1 MIQQKRLFKLQ
12 CITHMRTQDS
22 IIVEYPFSQD
32 WQEFF
37 TECARG
43 YGYKLIVINLVA
55 RDFEHAYCVR
65 AARDRQSDR
74 SEVLLCDVWIPDNIC
89 HHANHEN
96 FDRLAQYPEIEWN
109 GGRVHQ
115 VRPSVLHLERGY
127 VFNLEGQKVFTF
139 GGAESKDVEGG
150 ILDPADPEY
159 TNKLHEVI
167 SDYAP
172 FRVKG
177 VSWWEQEL
185 PTDEEMQRGLENLRN
200 VDGQVDLII
209 THCASSST
217 QAVISQRKPNKLTDY
232 FEQIKREVHYKDW
245 YFGHY
250 HQTRDLRAGE
260 HAIYSEIRRWK

>member
-1 MIQQKRLFKLQ
+1 MIFVTGDTHREFSRFCRNVFPIQDELTKDDYVIIAGDFCGVWDPVCEYNEERIRLDWLDKL
-12 CITHMRTQDS
+12 
-22 IIVEYPFSQD
+22 PF
-32 WQEFF
+32 
-37 TECARG
+37 T
-43 YGYKLIVINLVA
+43 
-55 RDFEHAYCVR
+55 
-65 AARDRQSDR
+65 
-74 SEVLLCDVWIPDNIC
+74 VLFVDG
-89 HHANHEN
+89 NHEN

-139 GGAESKDVEGG
+139 GGAESTDVEGG

>member
-1 MIQQKRLFKLQ
+1 MIFITGDTHGEFSRFCRVNFPKQDELTKDDYVIIAGDFGGIWEPDSESDAERVKLDWLEKLPFTTLFV
-12 CITHMRTQDS
+12 D
-22 IIVEYPFSQD
+22 
-32 WQEFF
+32 
-37 TECARG
+37 G
-43 YGYKLIVINLVA
+43 
-55 RDFEHAYCVR
+55 
-65 AARDRQSDR
+65 
-74 SEVLLCDVWIPDNIC
+74 
-89 HHANHEN
+89 NHEN

-139 GGAESKDVEGG
+139 GGAESTDVEGG